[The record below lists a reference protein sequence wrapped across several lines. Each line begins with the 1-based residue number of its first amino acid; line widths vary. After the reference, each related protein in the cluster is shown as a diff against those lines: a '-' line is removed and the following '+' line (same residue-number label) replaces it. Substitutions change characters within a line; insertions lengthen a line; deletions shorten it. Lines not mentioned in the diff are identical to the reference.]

1 MGIIGTANVSR
12 SFIEVLKESAT
23 IKITA
28 VASRSFEKAHL
39 FAQEFG
45 IEKAYASYQELLDD
59 PQIDAVYIPLPN
71 SLHAEW
77 VIKAAQAKKH
87 ILCEKPIALKVEDVK
102 EMYEEAI
109 KNNVFLMEGYPYKF
123 QPQTILM
130 LKMIQDGIIG
140 EVAQIYADFGFT
152 VDDAENNIRLKPELG
167 GGVMWDAGAY
177 PVSII
182 RAVTGQKPR
191 EILAFGKLNNHD
203 LDTAVAAMFRFENGI
218 TAQLNCNFNAAP
230 HRHVRVIG
238 SKGIITAGYN
248 NITKANT
255 AFIEIKRDLDWNY
268 ELEKI
273 EVPYG
278 SGLLFE
284 AETFV
289 DQIKNYNKEKQILAM
304 NEAID
309 NTATILDIL
318 NIIKKNNKE
327 NISL

>member
-1 MGIIGTANVSR
+1 MLKMGIMGTANVSR
-12 SFIEVLKESAT
+12 SFTEVLKGSSI

-28 VASRSFEKAHL
+28 IASRSLEKAQS

-87 ILCEKPIALKVEDVK
+87 ILCEKPIALTVEDVQQ
-102 EMYEEAI
+102 MYEEAMH
-109 KNNVFLMEGYPYKF
+109 NNIFLMEGYPYKF

-130 LKMIQDGIIG
+130 LKMIADGAIG
-140 EVAQIYADFGFT
+140 EVSQIYADFGFT

-182 RAVTGQKPR
+182 RAITGEKPN
-191 EILAFGKLNNHD
+191 EIIAFGQFNEQK
-203 LDTAVAAMFRFENGI
+203 LDTAVSAMFRFENGV

-238 SKGIITAGYN
+238 SKGIIIGGYN
-248 NITKANT
+248 NITKPNT
-255 AFIEIKRDLDWNY
+255 AFIEIKKDIEWNY
-268 ELEKI
+268 ELERI
-273 EVPYG
+273 EVPHG
-278 SGLLFE
+278 IGLLFE
-284 AETFV
+284 AETFA
-289 DQIKNYNKEKQILAM
+289 DQIKNYNKEKQVLMM
-304 NEAID
+304 NESID
-309 NTATILDIL
+309 NTATILNIL
-318 NIIKKNNKE
+318 DVIKQE
-327 NISL
+327 